1 MALIRFANN
10 AQTTLAAPIT
20 NLATSVNL
28 VPGTGA
34 LFPTLTG
41 GDAFIATLIDAATGL
56 VREIVQV
63 TAIAG
68 DVATLLRAQEGTI
81 AQSWLA
87 GDSFQNLW
95 TAGQA
100 ALMAQAAQFTTGDV
114 KPTFKTAPD
123 ATWVMMNDGSI
134 GNATS
139 NATNRANADTFNLY
153 SLIWSNVAN
162 VDAPIQNSAG
172 VPTGTRGASA
182 LADFNASNR
191 LVLPKALGRAF
202 GAAGA
207 GAGLT
212 NRNLGSAA
220 GAESNTFSISQANLP
235 NVNFPVTDP
244 THAHFV
250 GSAVGGQF
258 TGSGGFIAPGSVVQ
272 TTFNGTGISV
282 NSGGSGTAVT
292 VPTLTPST
300 FVNWMAKL

>member
-10 AQTTLAAPIT
+10 AQTTLSAPIT
-20 NLATSVNL
+20 TLATSANL

-41 GDAFIATLIDAATGL
+41 GDAFLATLVDAATGL

-68 DVATLLRAQEGTI
+68 DVVTLLRAQEGTI
-81 AQSWLA
+81 AQPWLA

-95 TAGQA
+95 TAGAA

-114 KPTFKTAPD
+114 KATFKTAPD

-153 SLIWSNVAN
+153 SLIWTNVAN
-162 VDAPIQNSAG
+162 TDAPIQNSAG

-212 NRNLGSAA
+212 NRNLGSVA
-220 GAESNTFSISQANLP
+220 GAETNTFSISQANLP

-244 THAHFV
+244 THVHSYNT
-250 GSAVGGQF
+250 GGPTESAGAGAGAPQLGAIN
-258 TGSGGFIAPGSVVQ
+258 TGASA
-272 TTFNGTGISV
+272 TGITV
-282 NSGGSGTAVT
+282 NSGGSGTAVV
-292 VPTLTPST
+292 VPTLTPMT